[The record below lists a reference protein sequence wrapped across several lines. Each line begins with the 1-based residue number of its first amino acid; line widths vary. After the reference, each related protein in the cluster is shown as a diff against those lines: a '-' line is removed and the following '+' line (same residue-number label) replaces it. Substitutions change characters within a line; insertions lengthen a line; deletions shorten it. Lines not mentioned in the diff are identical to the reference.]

1 MLVLWCRGN
10 AISEHRTN
18 KHRVCTQLSPAPAAQ
33 VPRRLVTTL
42 VVFDPRE
49 NMNNLEQ
56 FHGSVK
62 ICFYGPFGGSMCMGR
77 MGSPWKT

>member
-1 MLVLWCRGN
+1 MQSVNTEQTNTGFVLN
-10 AISEHRTN
+10 S
-18 KHRVCTQLSPAPAAQ
+18 VPAPAAQ
-33 VPRRLVTTL
+33 VPRRLVTKL